1 MTYSWQARGHF
12 MVKMCLN
19 ARPDKKTALFNRISA
34 NRISEGR
41 YVKLIKAI
49 VLSIKALMRIP
60 LYLVMLHRLDVK
72 INQV

>member
-1 MTYSWQARGHF
+1 

-19 ARPDKKTALFNRISA
+19 ARPDKKTALFKRISA

-72 INQV
+72 IN

>member
-19 ARPDKKTALFNRISA
+19 VRPDKKTALFNRISV

-41 YVKLIKAI
+41 CLKLIKAI
-49 VLSIKALMRIP
+49 VLSMKAFMRIP
-60 LYLVMLHRLDVK
+60 LDLVMLYRPDVK
-72 INQV
+72 IN